1 VRRHHTRAAARGF
14 TLIEAMTVVALLA
27 VVAAV
32 AAPSFRSFIGT
43 MNTKAVAFDL
53 IADLAYARSE
63 AIKQNTPVTVAP
75 AGGGWADGWTVAAG
89 ATVLRQHDALAPTIA
104 VGNAAAVTFRPNGRL
119 GTDTNPALLKWSV
132 SSSVSGVTPR
142 CVVIG
147 LTGAARSENKAC

>member
-1 VRRHHTRAAARGF
+1 MDRPTSAASRGF

-27 VVAAV
+27 IVAAI

-63 AIKQNTPVTVAP
+63 AIKQNTTVTVAP
-75 AGGGWADGWTVAAG
+75 AGGAWANGWTVAAG
-89 ATVLRQHDALAPTIA
+89 ADVLRQHDPLAPTIA
-104 VGNAAAVTFRPNGRL
+104 VSAATVTFRPNGRL
-119 GTDTNPALLKWSV
+119 GTDVDPALLKWSV
-132 SSSVSGVTPR
+132 TSSVSGVTPR

-147 LTGAARSENKAC
+147 LTGAARSENKSC